1 MSNEWLA
8 VQSFQR
14 SQELLAAVN
23 ALSIHI
29 KLNAAGAS
37 DEVRRRQAEDARAKL
52 REFVVT
58 MQNVIGDA
66 QGEDAK
72 PLLGANPRLR
82 QLAKSLMTARRNR
95 HRFRSALFRETLTRA
110 EELIGS
116 HKREDEQAL
125 LLCLDELRVLLSEH
139 IHKDAEKVLG
149 EF

>member
-14 SQELLAAVN
+14 SQELLSAVN

-37 DEVRRRQAEDARAKL
+37 DEVRRLRSEDARARL
-52 REFVVT
+52 QEFVVT
-58 MQNVIGDA
+58 MRNVIGDTEN
-66 QGEDAK
+66 EDSR

-82 QLAKSLMTARRNR
+82 QLAKSFITAKRNR
-95 HRFRSALFRETLTRA
+95 HRFRSALFRGTLARA

-116 HKREDEQAL
+116 HKGEDEQAL

-139 IHKDAEKVLG
+139 IHKDTEKVLG

>member
-23 ALSIHI
+23 SLSIHI
-29 KLNAAGAS
+29 KLNTADVS
-37 DEVRRRQAEDARAKL
+37 DEARRLRAEEARAKL
-52 REFVVT
+52 REFVTT
-58 MQNVIGDA
+58 MQKFINDA
-66 QGEDAK
+66 DDEESK

-82 QLAKSLMTARRNR
+82 QLAKSFISAKRNR
-95 HRFRSALFRETLTRA
+95 HRFRSVLFRGTLARA
-110 EELIGS
+110 GELIGS
-116 HKREDEQAL
+116 RKAEDQPAL

-139 IHKDAEKVLG
+139 VHKDTEKVLG